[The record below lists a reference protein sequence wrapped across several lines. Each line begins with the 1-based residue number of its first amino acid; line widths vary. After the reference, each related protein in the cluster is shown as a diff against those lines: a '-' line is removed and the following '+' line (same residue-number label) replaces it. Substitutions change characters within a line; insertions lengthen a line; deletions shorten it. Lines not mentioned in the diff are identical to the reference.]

1 MDPSLKIQLFCGSL
15 LVLSMLGIYMIL
27 VRTLANLEYAMNR
40 LEEIVQREI
49 QIRRRFL
56 EKQHELAIRAR
67 EGDKNARNELLLNI
81 PFLERLTKEKKNG

>member
-1 MDPSLKIQLFCGSL
+1 MDPSLKLQIFFGAILMVTL
-15 LVLSMLGIYMIL
+15 LGLYMIL

-81 PFLERLTKEKKNG
+81 PFLEKLSKEKKNG